1 VAAAPPRPA
10 GAPAPAAPAAGAR
23 APPTGA
29 PAAAE
34 ASPRAG
40 APGEAAGVHGRRR
53 PGRPPG
59 LARGAAARAAA
70 SAEAR
75 AGSAPDGTS
84 PCASGAAPSP
94 RPVLAGRAGLAAE
107 AGGGPELAGPLGGAS
122 CSASAV
128 GTAQGGADGK
138 RRRLGPEPQAQAPA
152 QACGS
157 LAAGAAEA
165 LQLPQRSAAAEEL
178 LRGWQTASSGSWAPF
193 PPSGGWAD
201 LEPSWA
207 AQVLG
212 RDPPCLTLRSR
223 ALEDAQNDTAG
234 KMHMGTM
241 LRGAD
246 WMADGFEFGTHKL
259 LSTAELAEDIM
270 DAGGCAKVKTSRLH
284 SLFQDLLHKVRYP
297 PAAMECSWQLRRLE
311 YETGRRLQAT
321 PEDLLGDLPER
332 PFRLLDNSND
342 ALATQPPRFGDHPLR
357 AEQLRSLAWML
368 RREGC
373 GGVRPEPFVVEW
385 RRFWSP
391 GTASLGLEEEFDTEQ
406 VTPGASV
413 RLRRDAAGP
422 VVDCETQQ
430 AISAWPDGEGK
441 CVRREGLTAVVD
453 FSDAQ
458 AMLPRSTTLTCQVQD
473 LEFCDHGSLEVGCLV
488 QIVPGTKAPSFG
500 WGGVK
505 PTSVGVLLRQDGDI
519 LTVHFA
525 THPAWRGRRDELQ
538 RADAG
543 IQGELWTLDF
553 ETCGCGPPT
562 TYSAASWRTRSAT
575 ARPPR
580 ASRSSTRRWR
590 RRRRRCRKPRLAASS
605 RPGARWWWCLRTCS
619 SSGSGDLQVRVG
631 RPQHPGPAA
640 TGLVA
645 AGLPLAHLRHH
656 EGLAPHARRGRRAG
670 RGRRCP
676 LLVQATLRG
685 GGPGALRARRGG
697 PAGRPGPRRRAVAG
711 GPRGRHGAP
720 AGRRRRDAQRP
731 QGRGLR
737 GPVAG

>member
-543 IQGELWTLDF
+543 IQGELWTLDL
-553 ETCGCGPPT
+553 
-562 TYSAASWRTRSAT
+562 RV
-575 ARPPR
+575 R
-580 ASRSSTRRWR
+580 ASYDVLGGILADKIGYGKTATCIALIDATLEAPPPPLPEAETGSFIPARGTLVVVPSNLFEQWLQEISKFVWGGRNIRDRLQRGWSPPGCPWRIFAITKVSPLTRVAAGELAEADVVL
-590 RRRRRCRKPRLAASS
+590 CSYRLLFAEEGPELCARAA
-605 RPGARWWWCLRTCS
+605 GAPPDALGRAAAPSLA
-619 SSGSGDLQVRVG
+619 DLV
-631 RPQHPGPAA
+631 AA
-640 TGLVA
+640 TGRLL
-645 AGLPLAHLRHH
+645 AGGGEMPS
-656 EGLAPHARRGRRAG
+656 GRRGAG
-670 RGRRCP
+670 SVGRW
-676 LLVQATLRG
+676 Q
-685 GGPGALRARRGG
+685 
-697 PAGRPGPRRRAVAG
+697 
-711 GPRGRHGAP
+711 
-720 AGRRRRDAQRP
+720 
-731 QGRGLR
+731 
-737 GPVAG
+737 